1 MTEEEKKLKALTDGI
16 DAQYKEVKDM
26 VEAKADTVALDDAK
40 TELLE
45 KFESISKIEDES
57 IVEYVKSVQ
66 EHFNTLEEQV
76 KDIVQKGTKSS
87 KHPEEQLDEW
97 LTSENWKTAAK
108 LVKRGEKVP
117 DNVKVL
123 TVGSDL
129 TAGNNPVILPMREP
143 GVSAAPRARTPITD
157 LVQRGTVSSDKVS
170 WIERTL
176 ASESPGTAMKAENTE
191 FGESDALWTEVDI
204 SVKKIT
210 DRFRATVEIL
220 EDTDFVRS
228 EIMSMLTTNIPHKR
242 ETQILKGSGAG
253 VNMTG
258 LITSATAFSLP
269 TGAESV
275 VSPNA
280 VDALKAVILQV
291 QLGYNGSNAY
301 TIGFQPNFIALNPI
315 NSHNIGNL
323 KDADGKWL
331 LPGWNEGRKVID
343 GVPVIA
349 STDVTVGV
357 YLVGDAMQGKYFTRR
372 GMQIKFWDQY
382 DTDPAF
388 DRVMFTATERGA
400 LRVTNVGAYGLV
412 TGTLAA
418 ALAAITP

>member
-1 MTEEEKKLKALTDGI
+1 MTEEEKKLKKLTDGI
-16 DAQYKEVKDM
+16 DAQYEEVKDM
-26 VEAKADTVALDDAK
+26 VEAKADAADLETAK
-40 TELLE
+40 TELME
-45 KFESISKIEDES
+45 KFESISQIEDKP
-57 IVEYVKSVQ
+57 IAEYVKSVQ
-66 EHFNTLEEQV
+66 DHFNTLESQV
-76 KDIVQKGTKSS
+76 NDLITKGTKST
-87 KHPEEQLDEW
+87 KHPEEQLDDW
-97 LTSENWKTAAK
+97 LTSDNWKAAAK
-108 LVKRGEKVP
+108 LAKKGEKVP

-143 GVSAAPRARTPITD
+143 GVAAAPRARTPVTD

-176 ASESPGTAMKAENTE
+176 ASESHGVAMKAENTE
-191 FGESDALWTEVDI
+191 FGESDALWTEVDTAI
-204 SVKKIT
+204 KKIT
-210 DRFRATVEIL
+210 DSFRATNEIL

-242 ETQILKGSGAG
+242 ETQIISGSGAS

-269 TGAESV
+269 TGADSV

-301 TIGFQPNFIALNPI
+301 TIGFQPNMVVLNPI
-315 NSHNIGNL
+315 DSHNIGNL

-357 YLVGDAMQGKYFTRR
+357 YLVGDGMVGKYYTRR
-372 GMQIKFWDQY
+372 GMQVKFWDQY

-400 LRVTNVGAYGLV
+400 LRVTNIGAYGLV

-418 ALAAITP
+418 AIAAITP